1 MNKNI
6 DDLIENSKLI
16 EYVRSVGVDS
26 SEIKRSI
33 LKDFSENEIEWFV
46 NSSYKVLSPNT
57 YAENLVFRK
66 VSSFLNR
73 EHSDS
78 VIFEGVGRIDLRT
91 MIATSVSHIKRPT
104 VVLPSEVQQGFKD
117 FHSEGDFVTLSR
129 FERQFIPER
138 FGANEG
144 SKTFVL
150 LEGGL
155 FDEIEMNPLFNF
167 PDTDSIWSNE
177 FCLGIPTIQG
187 VRTNFNSVESSCVL
201 WINGYFMERMGLR
214 LDHYTNGLRAL
225 NQSGEI
231 VLKYRYWK
239 EELIGNGPSFVGQD
253 ANIPKLEGC
262 DLVMRQDY
270 FVMLQDIL
278 PSLFNYSYV
287 ISS

>member
-1 MNKNI
+1 MDKNI
-6 DDLIENSKLI
+6 DELIENSKLI
-16 EYVRSVGVDS
+16 EYVRSIGIDS

-33 LKDFSENEIEWFV
+33 LKDFSENEIKWFV
-46 NSSYKVLSPNT
+46 NSSYNVLSPNT

-66 VSSFLNR
+66 VSSFLNK
-73 EHSDS
+73 EYSDS

-91 MIATSVSHIKRPT
+91 MIATSVSQIKRPD
-104 VVLPSEVQQGFKD
+104 VELPSEMQRGFKD
-117 FHSEGDFVTLSR
+117 FSREGDFVTLSR
-129 FERQFIPER
+129 FERQFIPRR
-138 FGANEG
+138 FGDDEG

-155 FDEIEMNPLFNF
+155 LDEIEMNPLFNF

-177 FCLGIPTIQG
+177 FCFDIPTIQG

-201 WINGYFMERMGLR
+201 WINGNLMEEMGLS

-270 FVMLQDIL
+270 FIMLQNIL
-278 PSLFNYSYV
+278 PSLFYYSHI